1 MLGHAE
7 FTHREDLNQENT
19 GDSSIVLQAITDRKS
34 RAEVEV
40 DEMGSLSVVEG
51 AQRLKQTN
59 LIVPRH
65 GHSSSGGCNYCT
77 VPMNEAYQVIIS
89 QIRS

>member
-40 DEMGSLSVVEG
+40 DEHFGWMV
-51 AQRLKQTN
+51 
-59 LIVPRH
+59 
-65 GHSSSGGCNYCT
+65 Y
-77 VPMNEAYQVIIS
+77 
-89 QIRS
+89 